1 MLSCKCKY
9 YVLKIRDIYISALCG
24 AFEGGRFN
32 PHYAIP
38 CSAFTIHNGRA
49 NVQQWLRQAY
59 SPPNGDIAFS
69 PTLRFRSFP
78 TFEGV
83 TSPFAPLFPPLK
95 GGGGDVPLRSD
106 TVYPA
111 Y

>member
-1 MLSCKCKY
+1 MQ
-9 YVLKIRDIYISALCG
+9 ILCVKNKG
-24 AFEGGRFN
+24 YLHFCPLWGFRGGGGLN
-32 PHYAIP
+32 
-38 CSAFTIHNGRA
+38 NGCA

-78 TFEGV
+78 
-83 TSPFAPLFPPLK
+83 PLK
-95 GGGGDVPLRSD
+95 GNIPLRFALPPFEGGEGGDVPLCSD

-111 Y
+111 